1 MQMTLIIDESA
12 VLEVGRER
20 AAKDNEDLHLRIRV
34 DGGGCSGFQYKY
46 EWDLGPV
53 HDDDA
58 IFSGAVIIDSLS
70 LKYMKGSTIK
80 FHDDMMGRMFQIDN
94 PAASSSCGC
103 GTSFSL

>member
-1 MQMTLIIDESA
+1 MALIIDDTA
-12 VLEVGRER
+12 VNEVKRER
-20 AAKDNEDLHLRIRV
+20 EEKGDANIHLRIRV

-46 EWDLGPV
+46 EWDADAV
-53 HDDDA
+53 SDDDA
-58 IFSGAVIIDSLS
+58 IYEGVIVIDSLS

-94 PAASSSCGC
+94 PAANSSCGC